1 MNFSAPFIRRP
12 IATGLLALAILLSG
26 GLAYRLL
33 PVAPLPSIAVPAI
46 VVFASEPG
54 ADPQTMASTVA
65 APLEHTL
72 GIIPGADEVD
82 SVSSVGS
89 SSVVLLFSTNT
100 KINADAHAVQAA
112 INAALPNLPSDMPS
126 RPYYREFNP
135 AARPVLTM
143 ALTSK
148 TFSLSQIYDVAN
160 TVLVQRLSQ
169 VPGVAQVD
177 LFGGESPAVRIRL
190 HPQALAAAGLTAND
204 VYNAVKLANNLSPLG
219 VIEGPN
225 RAHVISINGQIA
237 RASDYRKLVLKAS
250 NGAVLTLGDVASVIN
265 GVSNTQV
272 SGSVNGKPG
281 LVLAVTKTASANVIA
296 TADGVK
302 RLLPELRRFIPPGM
316 RLRVLTDRTTTIRAS
331 VNDIQYTIL
340 ITILL
345 VLGVVTLFM
354 RRLTP
359 TIAAGVTVP
368 LSLSGT
374 LAAMWALGFSLDN
387 FSLLALTICVGF
399 VVDDAIVMIE
409 NIVTQH
415 EQGYTGI
422 EAAMRG
428 ARQIGFTVFS
438 ITVSLIVVFLPMTL
452 MGGIIGGLFYEF
464 AMTMSVAIAISGVIS
479 LTVTPM
485 ICAHFM
491 GRTPKLGRDSG
502 FAQRIDRAYRRS
514 LAAYLRSLDWALA
527 HRVLL
532 LVGFFLTI
540 ALTIFLYIKVP
551 KSLLPEED
559 TGLVIGQTIA
569 APNVSFARMQRL
581 QARVVAVI
589 KADPA
594 VASISSRVGVAN
606 GFSTANRGHMF
617 IGLKPRADRASGT
630 AVIAALRPK
639 LAKIAG
645 INTQLQVAQDL
656 FIGGQN
662 NGGEYSFSVLSPS
675 VGILQAVTSSIVK
688 RLRTLPGIDTVT
700 SDQNKA
706 QTEIELSI
714 DRRAAA
720 RLGVSVA
727 AIDAALA
734 NGYAQRQISRIYQN
748 TNQYTV
754 ILKLPAMLDQS
765 PVDLDHSFVAGKAG
779 PVPLRA
785 VVRVTRG
792 VAPLSVTH
800 VGGLPAGTISFNVK
814 PGGTLGTAVTEVKRA
829 VAQMALP
836 PGVRIKFGGNAKYF
850 LKSLQQEPMLILA
863 ALVAI
868 YIVLGVLYESL
879 TQPLTILSTLPSA
892 GVGALLALLITGI
905 PLSVIGIIG
914 IFLLMGIVK
923 KNGIMLVDFALEA
936 ERVRGLTPR
945 EAIIAAC
952 AERFR
957 PIMMTTIA
965 AMLGALPLA
974 LSIGT
979 GYQLRRPLGVA
990 VIGGLIV
997 CQALTLYTTPV
1008 IYLALTGFG
1017 KRRARKIGVAPSDH
1031 PAPIG

>member
-148 TFSLSQIYDVAN
+148 TASLAQTYDVAN

-225 RAHVISINGQIA
+225 RAHVISINGQIS
-237 RASDYRKLVLKAS
+237 RASQYRKLVLKAD
-250 NGAVLTLGDVASVIN
+250 NKAVLTLGDVASVIN

-272 SGSVNGKPG
+272 SGTVNGKPG

-422 EAAMRG
+422 EAALRG
-428 ARQIGFTVFS
+428 SRQIGFTVFS

-464 AMTMSVAIAISGVIS
+464 AMTMSVAIAISGVVS

-485 ICAHFM
+485 VCAHFM
-491 GRTPKLGRDSG
+491 GRTPKLDHDRR
-502 FAQRIDRAYRRS
+502 FAQRIDQAYRRT

-527 HRVLL
+527 QRTLL

-559 TGLVIGQTIA
+559 TGLVIGQTVA

-581 QARVVAVI
+581 QARVVKVI
-589 KADPA
+589 LADPA
-594 VASISSRVGVAN
+594 ISSISSRVGVAN

-617 IGLKPRADRASGT
+617 IGLKPRSQRPSGT
-630 AVIAALRPK
+630 AVIAALRPQ

-675 VGILQAVTSSIVK
+675 VGILQAVTSTIVK
-688 RLRTLPGIDTVT
+688 RLRKLPGINTVT

-727 AIDAALA
+727 AIDGALA

-754 ILKLPAMLDQS
+754 ILKLPAGLDQS

-785 VVRVTRG
+785 VVQVTRS

-814 PGGTLGTAVTEVKRA
+814 PGGTLGAAVTEVKSA
-829 VAQMALP
+829 VARLALP

-936 ERVRGLTPR
+936 ERVRGFTPR

-974 LSIGT
+974 LSFGT